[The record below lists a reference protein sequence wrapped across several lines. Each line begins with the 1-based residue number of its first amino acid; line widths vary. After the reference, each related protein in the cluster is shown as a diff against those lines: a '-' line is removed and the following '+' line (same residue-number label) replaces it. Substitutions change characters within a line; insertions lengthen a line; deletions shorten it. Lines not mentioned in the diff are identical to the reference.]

1 MTSIPLFSRVL
12 ILIVI
17 WIMAIA
23 LLVVTAIKSQL
34 GNAEWGNNSVFLN
47 HPLRLKVINFLV
59 RSRVTFGLK
68 LFFIIITLWFVIQ
81 TLLKA
86 YQLTQPGAFLS
97 DFRWYYVASKMVLEG
112 LNLYQ
117 PETFVNYF
125 IQVVTPRNAMP
136 FVYPPNIIPL
146 ILPLGYFSSYY
157 ASTIW
162 VVANLLA
169 IILSIW
175 GSVQLIDSPR
185 KNWQVIGAITC
196 FLVYGT
202 TYSLIVGNIALI
214 VSTLV
219 IWSIVQAKKDRS
231 ILAGILLGISTI
243 KPTLAVVFILYFLI
257 KKRFKLV
264 IVCGITAVVLI
275 GIGLVMT
282 GNSIPEF
289 IQLNKQGYEL
299 FFQHFY
305 NDPKK
310 SSGRIDA
317 AVIGYRLFTNNVIL
331 AKLTSALIVIIASCS
346 IYFYIYTGNKS
357 INLVKHIF
365 LSEVTLIACLSLL
378 YTYSQPANSSILV
391 LSGVF
396 LINELMTAVKNNN
409 FTVKWI
415 SFWSA
420 ALFCLLIH
428 TIIGYNLLT
437 PAWKPSTS
445 PISIDSIFRQTIA
458 ASPSY
463 TIVGLSF
470 CILAIVHLSGN
481 KIKGELLWEREI
493 D

>member
-1 MTSIPLFSRVL
+1 MTSIPLFFRVL

-17 WIMAIA
+17 WIMAVA
-23 LLVVTAIKSQL
+23 LLVVTAIKEQL
-34 GNAEWGNNSVFLN
+34 GNAEWRNNSAFLN

-68 LFFIIITLWFVIQ
+68 LFFIIITLWFVVK

-175 GSVQLIDSPR
+175 GSVQLIDFPR

-219 IWSIVQAKKDRS
+219 IWSIVQAKKGRS

-243 KPTLAVVFILYFLI
+243 KPTLAVLFIFYFLI

-264 IVCGITAVVLI
+264 ISCGMTAVILA

-289 IQLNKQGYEL
+289 IHLYKQGYEL

-305 NDPKK
+305 NAPNK
-310 SSGRIDA
+310 SYGRIDA
-317 AVIGYRLFTNNVIL
+317 VVIGYRLFTNNIIL
-331 AKLTSALIVIIASCS
+331 AKLTSALILIIA
-346 IYFYIYTGNKS
+346 IGLIGFYIYRRNKS
-357 INLVKHIF
+357 IRLVKEIS
-365 LSEVTLIACLSLL
+365 LSEVSLIACLSVL
-378 YTYSQPANSSILV
+378 YTYSQGSNSSILV
-391 LSGVF
+391 LCGVF
-396 LINELMTAVKNNN
+396 LINELLTAVKNNN
-409 FTVKWI
+409 LTLQWI
-415 SFWSA
+415 SLWSA
-420 ALFCLLIH
+420 GFFCLLIH
-428 TIIGYNLLT
+428 TSIGYNLLT

-445 PISIDSIFRQTIA
+445 PISLALIYKQIIA

-463 TIVGLSF
+463 AIVGLSF
-470 CILAIVHLSGN
+470 FVLAIAQLSLN
-481 KIKGELLWEREI
+481 KAK